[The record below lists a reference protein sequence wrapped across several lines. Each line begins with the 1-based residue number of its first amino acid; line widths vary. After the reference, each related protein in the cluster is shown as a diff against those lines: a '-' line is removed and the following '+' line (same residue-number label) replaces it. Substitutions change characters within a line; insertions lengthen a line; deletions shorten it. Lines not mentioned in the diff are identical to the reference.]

1 MAAAGPIEGL
11 AELGVVCTNIE
22 GDGAMCETVAE
33 QAPRE
38 SDAGLDIACL

>member
-11 AELGVVCTNIE
+11 AELGAAHSFVK

-33 QAPRE
+33 PAPRE
-38 SDAGLDIACL
+38 GNAGLDIACL